1 MLLQDDWDVLVVGA
15 GPAGSCAATAAAAAD
30 ARTLLIDA
38 KVRIGEQPHCGEFV
52 PRQLFIECGLDRVSI
67 IQTVEDM
74 ETLVVDLNSPPGGLL
89 CPGSVQRSPGFL
101 IDRVRFD
108 RQLAREAA
116 TAGAVVLS
124 GARLKGWKDDGW
136 TIGIDGQ
143 EIQIQARFVVA
154 ADGAVSTVASVLG
167 LDQSDFLRG
176 VQVEAPLVRPLNKTM
191 VFLSRDLKGG
201 YGWLFPKGK
210 VANVGLGV
218 ASEPDLSPRKL
229 LEQLVQT
236 LVSQGLIK
244 PGRLSQT
251 AGLIPVSGMRPTLV
265 LDNVI
270 FCGDAA
276 GLTHPIT
283 GAGIPQ
289 AVLSGDLAGEAI
301 AATLNTGDRA
311 HLKAYEDEV
320 TSRYGGVLDHALAK
334 RRLMMAGWREAE
346 FEEASKHWWIGFK
359 EYRRRVR

>member
-1 MLLQDDWDVLVVGA
+1 M
-15 GPAGSCAATAAAAAD
+15 
-30 ARTLLIDA
+30 
-38 KVRIGEQPHCGEFV
+38 
-52 PRQLFIECGLDRVSI
+52 
-67 IQTVEDM
+67 
-74 ETLVVDLNSPPGGLL
+74 
-89 CPGSVQRSPGFL
+89 
-101 IDRVRFD
+101 
-108 RQLAREAA
+108 
-116 TAGAVVLS
+116 
-124 GARLKGWKDDGW
+124 
-136 TIGIDGQ
+136 
-143 EIQIQARFVVA
+143 
-154 ADGAVSTVASVLG
+154 
-167 LDQSDFLRG
+167 
-176 VQVEAPLVRPLNKTM
+176 
-191 VFLSRDLKGG
+191 
-201 YGWLFPKGK
+201 
-210 VANVGLGV
+210 GLGV

-320 TSRYGGVLDHALAK
+320 TSRYRGVLDHALAK